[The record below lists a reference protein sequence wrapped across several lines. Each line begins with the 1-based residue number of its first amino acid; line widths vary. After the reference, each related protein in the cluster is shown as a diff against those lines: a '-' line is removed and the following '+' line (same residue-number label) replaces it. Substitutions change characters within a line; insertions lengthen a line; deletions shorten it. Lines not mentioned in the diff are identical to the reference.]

1 MVVADVVEGECD
13 VTTTAAVPLDLR
25 EPFGLLPGCC
35 DGVDMVAACGV
46 GVDVLEIEF
55 NVVMSWL
62 ASSKAALAL
71 AAVTLV
77 GNRLA
82 PDASL

>member
-1 MVVADVVEGECD
+1 MADVVEGECD

-25 EPFGLLPGCC
+25 EPFDLPPGCC
-35 DGVDMVAACGV
+35 DGVDKVDVDGV
-46 GVDVLEIEF
+46 GVEVFEEIEF

-62 ASSKAALAL
+62 ASSSAALAF